1 MYWKKKY
8 YLLALEKYVAGTK
21 GKYCFGDTITMA
33 DLFFHPQIVSAV
45 ERFNIDINK
54 FPNLKTIL
62 ENLNAV
68 KEFVDALPKNQ
79 PDFN

>member
-1 MYWKKKY
+1 
-8 YLLALEKYVAGTK
+8 
-21 GKYCFGDTITMA
+21 MA

-54 FPNLKTIL
+54 FPNLKTVL
-62 ENLNAV
+62 ENLNSV
-68 KEFVDALPKNQ
+68 QEFVEALPKNQ